1 MFRISRLQEVMKG
14 LPRGTF
20 DRLAQAHEA
29 DKHSKGFGSW
39 DQLLAMV
46 YAQLSGA
53 ESLRTLSAGFNAQ
66 SAHHYHLATRT
77 IQRSTLADA
86 NNRRPVALFAEIAQ
100 MLMAQADRK
109 LRREG
114 KACLQLLDSTSIT
127 LRGAGFDAWTAAS
140 RTQHTQGIKL
150 HVVYLPDAAVPA
162 QVSLSMANVNDIEA
176 GRRFTIEPETT
187 YVFDKGYCDYDWWA
201 QIDAQR
207 ALFVTRLK
215 TNAALRVESTRPIP
229 DADRTH
235 VLQDDIACFANKH
248 PRGGRR
254 NHYRKPLRRVVIARP
269 DHDTPLVLATNDLTS
284 PASTI
289 AQHYKDRWQI
299 ELFFKWIKQHLKI
312 KRYLG
317 RSQNAVS
324 IQILCA
330 LIAYLLLALWH
341 RARAFTGSLWAC
353 LAELRA
359 TLFQRPGVEVAG
371 YRRRREQL
379 AEMCR
384 RQVALFV

>member
-1 MFRISRLQEVMKG
+1 M
-14 LPRGTF
+14 
-20 DRLAQAHEA
+20 AQAHEA

-66 SAHHYHLATRT
+66 TAHHYHLATRT

-86 NNRRPVALFAEIAQ
+86 NNKRPVGLFVEIAQ
-100 MLMAQADRK
+100 VLMRQVSRK
-109 LRREG
+109 LQREG

-127 LRGAGFDAWTAAS
+127 LRGAGFDGWTAAA

-176 GRRFTIEPETT
+176 GRRFMIEPKTT
-187 YVFDKGYCDYDWWA
+187 YVFDKGYCDYNWWA
-201 QIDAQR
+201 QIDAKE
-207 ALFVTRLK
+207 ALFVTRFK
-215 TNAALRVESTRPIP
+215 ANAALGVESTRSIP
-229 DADRTH
+229 DADRTD
-235 VLQDDIACFANKH
+235 VLQDDIVRFSNKQ

-254 NHYRKPLRRVVIARP
+254 NNYRKPLRRVVIARP
-269 DHDTPLVLATNDLTS
+269 DHDTPLVLATNDLAS
-284 PASTI
+284 PARII

-299 ELFFKWIKQHLKI
+299 ELFFKWIKQHLKV

-317 RSQNAVS
+317 RSQNAVY

-330 LIAYLLLALWH
+330 LIAYLLLATWH
-341 RARAFTGSLWAC
+341 RAHAFAGSLWTC
-353 LAELRA
+353 LAEIRA
-359 TLFQRPGVEVAG
+359 TLFQRPGVEAAAN
-371 YRRRREQL
+371 RRRREHL
-379 AEMCR
+379 VEMR
-384 RQVALFV
+384 RTQAVLFV